1 MRACVDIGGTKV
13 SVCLNPA
20 GGRELLARRSEPTA
34 RTGSPDAVARQVIRL
49 VDQACVELGIVPSEV
64 QQIAVAAP
72 GPFLLNEGRVEMA
85 TPNICGGLAPAVPG
99 EAGTLPNDWRTA
111 PVEAPVRERFARVRV
126 ENDGIAALEAER
138 RWGALQGV
146 EHCAY
151 VTWSTGVGCGLCVGG
166 RVLQGK
172 QGNAGHLGHS
182 FVSDDSAARCGCG
195 NVGDLEALVG
205 GASIA
210 RRFGI
215 SAAALMGQ
223 AAAGEAQALARL
235 DELCRVMG
243 RALYNLAVMLD
254 LQRISLGGSVFL
266 HHQAL
271 LLPRLQ
277 AQLAGGLPAVTD
289 GCGLV
294 PAGVGG
300 RGGEYGAL
308 ALLD

>member
-1 MRACVDIGGTKV
+1 M
-13 SVCLNPA
+13 
-20 GGRELLARRSEPTA
+20 
-34 RTGSPDAVARQVIRL
+34 IRL
-49 VDQACVELGIVPSEV
+49 VDQACVDLGVQPGEV
-64 QQIAVAAP
+64 QQVAVAAP
-72 GPFLLNEGRVEMA
+72 GPFVLNGGRVELA
-85 TPNICGGLAPAVPG
+85 TPNICGALADPVSGKAS
-99 EAGTLPNDWRTA
+99 TLPNDWRTA
-111 PVEAPVRERFARVRV
+111 PVEAPLRERFARVRV
-126 ENDGIAALEAER
+126 ENDGIAALQAER

-182 FVSDDSAARCGCG
+182 FVSDDDTARCGCG
-195 NVGDLEALVG
+195 NVGDLEGLVG
-205 GASIA
+205 GASIE

-215 SAAALMGQ
+215 TAAALLGQ
-223 AAAGEAQALARL
+223 AAAGDVQALARV

-243 RALYNLAVMLD
+243 RALYNVAVMLD

-277 AQLAGGLPAVTD
+277 AQLAGRLPAITD
-289 GCGLV
+289 GCELV
-294 PAGVGG
+294 PAGLGERVGD
-300 RGGEYGAL
+300 YGAL